1 MTGTEGTIAFR
12 GGAGASELI
21 TVAAVGDVLLHDA
34 VQKFAMTRPDG
45 FQSLFHPVADLIQGA
60 DIAFANLEGPAAA
73 GITKTGRA
81 TAPPDR
87 LWDDW
92 VYSGYPMF
100 NYHPSVAPALKQAG
114 FDVLLTANN
123 HSLDCYAIGV
133 ERTIDAIE
141 AAGLK
146 FTGTR
151 RRGETE
157 RPWYTVTEVAKDGET
172 RRIAWLGCTYGT
184 NGLPDRHGQV
194 LLCYKDK
201 ARLLGIIE
209 ALARRDDIDAVMFA
223 PHWGVE
229 YEHAPE
235 ARQRAFARA
244 AIEAGATAVIGTH
257 PHVMQPVE
265 KACRKADGREG
276 LIAYSLGN
284 FVSNQI
290 SLARRSSMIL
300 LLGLMP
306 DTEPGSKPDSNAG
319 FGGQAAPRRLRLDPD
334 LGAQRRA
341 AGCRSRRP
349 IAPARPRCATWSIW
363 ASIFR
368 SATGCRQARTTGGK
382 MTAARPIDRTGRP
395 KNIEPAP
402 PGLPADALTMRTRA
416 VQQDRT
422 RSAMNEMSRPDAA
435 ESGLLPDVLPL
446 CRDALVAAEGL
457 KDAARQA
464 VAGLVAPGGPGSGR
478 VDPAL
483 LEREQFAAHG
493 LAWFNTY
500 VAALEQT
507 LAWAERLEAAGRLGE
522 GERLIVQAGFGEYL
536 AQLRGGIA
544 ISQGENPASGRYG
557 RARRGARGV
566 RDSGRAGADR
576 RWQFQRRADAAGR
589 ADRRERLRRRRPRR

>member
-1 MTGTEGTIAFR
+1 MVALLRQRAHDAARHVSCCSFVAVILFAVSLLGAAAGPAAAQSCAAPGKSMTGTEGTIAFR

-123 HSLDCYAIGV
+123 HSLDRYAIGV

-157 RPWYTVTEVAKDGET
+157 RPWYTVTETVKDGET

-201 ARLLGIIE
+201 ARVLGIIE

-265 KACRKADGREG
+265 KACRRRRPRRADRLFARQFRLQPDQPGAAQFADPAARPDAGHRAGFKAG
-276 LIAYSLGN
+276 
-284 FVSNQI
+284 F
-290 SLARRSSMIL
+290 
-300 LLGLMP
+300 
-306 DTEPGSKPDSNAG
+306 NAG

-334 LGAQRRA
+334 LGAQSGRPD
-341 AGCRSRRP
+341 AGRGDRSRRP
-349 IAPARPRCATWSIW
+349 
-363 ASIFR
+363 
-368 SATGCRQARTTGGK
+368 
-382 MTAARPIDRTGRP
+382 GRA
-395 KNIEPAP
+395 AP
-402 PGLPADALTMRTRA
+402 PGASGPASSGR
-416 VQQDRT
+416 Q
-422 RSAMNEMSRPDAA
+422 PDAGKP
-435 ESGLLPDVLPL
+435 GLL
-446 CRDALVAAEGL
+446 AA
-457 KDAARQA
+457 K
-464 VAGLVAPGGPGSGR
+464 
-478 VDPAL
+478 
-483 LEREQFAAHG
+483 
-493 LAWFNTY
+493 
-500 VAALEQT
+500 
-507 LAWAERLEAAGRLGE
+507 
-522 GERLIVQAGFGEYL
+522 
-536 AQLRGGIA
+536 
-544 ISQGENPASGRYG
+544 
-557 RARRGARGV
+557 
-566 RDSGRAGADR
+566 
-576 RWQFQRRADAAGR
+576 
-589 ADRRERLRRRRPRR
+589 